1 MRLFSKY
8 TISCLA
14 LAGAAFLPSATFAA
28 DLNTYR
34 AGQAYLKTG
43 AANYT
48 QCEQQCQGDAA
59 CRGWNFIRPNP
70 RSASGICEFN
80 ARLAPPTQSPI
91 SVSGVI
97 NTNIDPLMSR
107 AIPAGTNTVRVGT
120 PSTAKRAAAPQRQR
134 PTIVRRKPVPNT
146 RQAVRPA
153 THARPQLAKPVQAQP
168 NKLQPRIYGGA
179 PAQARAPQAR
189 TQQRPLPQQRQQAQP
204 KQASLTPEQAYYRK
218 QYLAQKRAQ
227 EQALRSGQRQAPT
240 RPLAQQGYAPQQR
253 PMPAGAPQ
261 TSRQMIPAR
270 APQQQ
275 RSQIP
280 QAARP
285 QAQMQAPQAP
295 QAQQRPAPLYGSLHD
310 DLTANMTEVPRPK
323 TAPDNAANPDAPLAT
338 SRAVPT
344 AIIEVTPLPS
354 PALPSLAGG

>member
-14 LAGAAFLPSATFAA
+14 LAGAAFLPSAAVAA

-43 AANYT
+43 AANYS

-120 PSTAKRAAAPQRQR
+120 PTITKRAAAPQRQR

-153 THARPQLAKPVQAQP
+153 THARTQQLTKPVQAQP
-168 NKLQPRIYGGA
+168 NKLQPRIYGGT
-179 PAQARAPQAR
+179 PAQARAPRPTR
-189 TQQRPLPQQRQQAQP
+189 TNTAP
-204 KQASLTPEQAYYRK
+204 KQASLTPEQAYYRQ

-240 RPLAQQGYAPQQR
+240 RQRPSPVAPRGYAAPQQQR
-253 PMPAGAPQ
+253 SMPAGAPQ
-261 TSRQMIPAR
+261 
-270 APQQQ
+270 QQ
-275 RSQIP
+275 RP
-280 QAARP
+280 QMPQARP
-285 QAQMQAPQAP
+285 QTQMQAPQAP
-295 QAQQRPAPLYGSLHD
+295 QTQQYPAPLYGSLHD